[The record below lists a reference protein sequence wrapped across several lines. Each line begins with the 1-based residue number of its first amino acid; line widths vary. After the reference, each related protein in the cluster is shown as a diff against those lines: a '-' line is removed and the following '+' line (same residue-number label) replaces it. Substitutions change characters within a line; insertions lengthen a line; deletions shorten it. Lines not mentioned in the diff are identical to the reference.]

1 MSKGVL
7 YAISLLKQV
16 VVLLLR
22 CMDLWFSLKKL
33 LSIYINPVSITLEL
47 LFLGLVLISFS
58 RRRSKNPPG
67 PRGLRVRRFLGSTGV
82 FLVGLGMLTIFL
94 CSVDPVANG
103 LTLYLEGQNPP
114 LPEKEGVPIVK
125 TPPAFI
131 VVLAGGHRSVPD
143 KPTLSRLSHH
153 GLARIVGAVDLWKQ
167 FPESQFV
174 VTGNPTETSAMRVIA
189 ERLGVPTDRLLEESE
204 SRDTKDHPVKLKPII
219 GESPFLLVTSAV
231 HMPRAVSLFRKQG
244 FDPIVAPVDF
254 LIYPEPGEYD
264 PYRTGL
270 LLPRVSNL
278 QLTATALHEIG
289 GMAWSKWRE
298 EVEE

>member
-7 YAISLLKQV
+7 YVISLLKQV
-16 VVLLLR
+16 VALLLH

-58 RRRSKNPPG
+58 RRRPRKPPG
-67 PRGLRVRRFLGSTGV
+67 PRDLRVRRFLGSTGV
-82 FLVGLGMLTIFL
+82 FFVGMGMMTIFL

-103 LTLYLEGQNPP
+103 LTLYLEAQNPP

-125 TPPAFI
+125 IPPAFI
-131 VVLAGGHRSVPD
+131 VVLAGGHRSVPE

-153 GLARIVGAVDLWKQ
+153 ALARIVAAVDLWKH
-167 FPESQFV
+167 FPESKFV
-174 VTGNPTETSAMRVIA
+174 VTGNPTETSSMRAIA
-189 ERLGVPTDRLLEESE
+189 ERLGVPTDHLLEENE
-204 SRDTKDHPVKLKPII
+204 SRDTKDHPKNLKLIL
-219 GESPFLLVTSAV
+219 GDSPFLLVTSAV
-231 HMPRAVSLFRKQG
+231 HMPRAVGLFRKQG
-244 FDPIVAPVDF
+244 FDPIVAAVDF
-254 LIYPEPGEYD
+254 LIYPESGEYD

-278 QLTATALHEIG
+278 ELTSTALHEIG
-289 GMAWSKWRE
+289 GMVWSKWRE